1 MTARMVVGVLG
12 LAGPVFPAANVVTPV
27 GGASSYYTDWVR
39 DDAALGRNRWGPSP
53 NASAR

>member
-1 MTARMVVGVLG
+1 MVVGVLG